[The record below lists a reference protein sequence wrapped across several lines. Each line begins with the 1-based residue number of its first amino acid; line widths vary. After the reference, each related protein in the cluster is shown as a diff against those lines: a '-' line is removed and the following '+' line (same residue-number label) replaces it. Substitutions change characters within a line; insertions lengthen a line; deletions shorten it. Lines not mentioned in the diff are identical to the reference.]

1 MKRRQLLRVA
11 ITGALSTTPVL
22 RNARAGETSPN
33 PLVVLDFSHA
43 QSLLAIGVGNFGMA
57 EPWRYM
63 RSVEE
68 PQRPETVFD
77 IGTLSEPNLELLAE
91 IRPRI
96 IIHSREW
103 PTNTAQLERIAPLR
117 EISIYTGEPGP
128 LGRARHALAQ
138 IAQLAGRESEASEY
152 LAGFDERMETYRSR
166 LGNIAGTRAM
176 LLWAATPRDFWT
188 LGSASLLHEVMG
200 YLGFDNAIRETG
212 DIWGWLPV
220 STRDLADLDSTLVVH
235 FGPVPSILADNPF
248 WQNLDFVRQEKLVVL
263 PRSWLFGGLP
273 EAERIAR
280 LLTRAMEGADHLRF
294 QLR

>member
-1 MKRRQLLRVA
+1 MKRRQLLRVV
-11 ITGALSTTPVL
+11 ITGALSMTPVV
-22 RNARAGETSPN
+22 RNESAGETSPN

-57 EPWRYM
+57 EPWRYI

-68 PQRPETVFD
+68 PRLPETVFD

-91 IRPRI
+91 IRPRA

-103 PTNTAQLERIAPLR
+103 PTNTTQLERIAPLR

-128 LGRARHALAQ
+128 LGRARQALVQ
-138 IAQLAGRESEASEY
+138 IAQLAGRDPDASEY
-152 LAGFDERMETYRSR
+152 IAGFDARMETYRAR
-166 LGNIAGTRAM
+166 LKGVASTRAM

-188 LGSASLLHEVMG
+188 LGSASLLHEVME

-220 STRDLADLDSTLVVH
+220 STRDLADLESTLVVH

-248 WQNLDFVRQEKLVVL
+248 WQNLNFVRQERLVVL

-280 LLTRAMEGADHLRF
+280 LLTSTMEGADHRSF
-294 QLR
+294 N

>member
-11 ITGALSTTPVL
+11 ITGTLSTTPVL
-22 RNARAGETSPN
+22 RSARASKPSPN

-43 QSLLAIGVGNFGMA
+43 QSILAIGVENFGMA

-68 PQRPETVFD
+68 PRLQKTVFD

-91 IRPRI
+91 IKPRT
-96 IIHSREW
+96 IIHSHEW

-128 LGRARHALAQ
+128 LGRARQALVQ
-138 IAQLAGRESEASEY
+138 IAQLAGKEPDASEY
-152 LAGFDERMETYRSR
+152 LARFDSRMETYRSR
-166 LGNIAGTRAM
+166 LTHIAGTRAM

-188 LGSASLLHEVMG
+188 LGSASLLHEVME

-220 STRDLADLDSTLVVH
+220 STRALVDLDSTLVVH

-248 WQNLDFVRQEKLVVL
+248 WQNLDFVRQERLVVL

-280 LLTRAMEGADHLRF
+280 LLTRTMEGADHHSF
-294 QLR
+294 N